1 MSKILQEEVS
11 KEKMTLARWNPIRD
25 FSVLQNQMNRLFEDA
40 MGTWPGESNGRGNT
54 NWVPPADIYETDNDL
69 IAIVE
74 LPGVDSKKV
83 DVRVENNVLTIRGE
97 RPFEQKV
104 KQDNYHRLERSYGTF
119 SRSFTLP
126 ATIDA
131 DKIRAEYRDGILNLT
146 LPKSEKA
153 KPKRI
158 QIATT
163 AA

>member
-1 MSKILQEEVS
+1 
-11 KEKMTLARWNPIRD
+11 MTLVRWNPIRD
-25 FSVLQNQMNRLFEDA
+25 FSVLQNQMNRLFEHA
-40 MGTWPGESNGRGNT
+40 MGTWLGESNGRGNT
-54 NWVPPADIYETDNDL
+54 NWVLLADIYENDNDL
-69 IAIVE
+69 IVRAE
-74 LPGVDSKKV
+74 LPGVDPKVV

-97 RPFEQKV
+97 RPFEQKAE
-104 KQDNYHRLERSYGTF
+104 KENYHRLERSYGTF

-158 QIATT
+158 QIAAT

>member
-1 MSKILQEEVS
+1 
-11 KEKMTLARWNPIRD
+11 MTLVRWNPMRD

-40 MGTWPGESNGRGNT
+40 IGTWLGDSNGTATT
-54 NWVPPADIYETDNDL
+54 NWVPLADIYETDNDL
-69 IAIVE
+69 IVRAE
-74 LPGVDSKKV
+74 LPGVDPKKI

-104 KQDNYHRLERSYGTF
+104 EKENYHRMERPYGTF
-119 SRSFTLP
+119 ARSFTLP
-126 ATIDA
+126 AVIDS
-131 DKIRAEYRDGILNLT
+131 DKICAEYRDGILNLT

-158 QIATT
+158 QIAAT

>member
-1 MSKILQEEVS
+1 
-11 KEKMTLARWNPIRD
+11 
-25 FSVLQNQMNRLFEDA
+25 
-40 MGTWPGESNGRGNT
+40 
-54 NWVPPADIYETDNDL
+54 
-69 IAIVE
+69 
-74 LPGVDSKKV
+74 LPGVDPKMV

-104 KQDNYHRLERSYGTF
+104 EKENYHRLERSYGTF

-126 ATIDA
+126 ATIDS

-158 QIATT
+158 QITAT

>member
-1 MSKILQEEVS
+1 
-11 KEKMTLARWNPIRD
+11 MTLVRWNPIRD

-40 MGTWPGESNGRGNT
+40 LGTWLGESNGGGNT
-54 NWVPPADIYETDNDL
+54 NWVPPADIYENDNDL
-69 IAIVE
+69 IVRAE
-74 LPGVDSKKV
+74 LPGVDPKMV

-104 KQDNYHRLERSYGTF
+104 QKENYHRLERSYGTF

-158 QIATT
+158 QISAT

>member
-1 MSKILQEEVS
+1 MQI
-11 KEKMTLARWNPIRD
+11 MTLVRWNPIRD
-25 FSVLQNQMNRLFEDA
+25 FSVLQSQMNRLFEDA
-40 MGTWPGESNGRGNT
+40 MGTWLGESNGRGNT
-54 NWVPPADIYETDNDL
+54 NWVPLADIYENDNDL
-69 IAIVE
+69 IVRAE
-74 LPGVDSKKV
+74 LPGVDPEMV
-83 DVRVENNVLTIRGE
+83 DLRVENNVLTIRGE

-104 KQDNYHRLERSYGTF
+104 EQENYHRLERSYGTF

-158 QIATT
+158 QIAAT
-163 AA
+163 A